1 MVRRK
6 NTAGVLTT
14 ESPITIGLENPDLF
28 SELRSNLAEINK
40 TRGVE
45 GYILR
50 NSTTAVIDL
59 QKTEKLV
66 EYALLMSETVEC
78 LQQLSDLF
86 SLDATHAIVE
96 GKELKL
102 ICLVMGANTVGIFS
116 KKNVDHDGI
125 IKRISP

>member
-6 NTAGVLTT
+6 STAGVLTA
-14 ESPITIGLENPDLF
+14 ESPITVGLDNVNLF
-28 SELRSNLAEINK
+28 SELRSNLSEINK

-50 NSTTAVIDL
+50 NPTTAVIDL
-59 QKTEKLV
+59 KKTEKLV

-86 SLDATHAIVE
+86 SLEATQAVVE

-102 ICLVMGANTVGIFS
+102 ICLILGANTVCVFL